1 MDILDKIL
9 LKGGKL
15 TPFIG
20 GSMALVFL
28 SLLSRVYMAQAWTSM
43 LPAAAFALPFAMV

>member
-1 MDILDKIL
+1 MDMVDKIL
-9 LKGGKL
+9 LEGVKL

-20 GSMALVFL
+20 GAMALVFL

-43 LPAAAFALPFAMV
+43 LPEAAFALPFAMV